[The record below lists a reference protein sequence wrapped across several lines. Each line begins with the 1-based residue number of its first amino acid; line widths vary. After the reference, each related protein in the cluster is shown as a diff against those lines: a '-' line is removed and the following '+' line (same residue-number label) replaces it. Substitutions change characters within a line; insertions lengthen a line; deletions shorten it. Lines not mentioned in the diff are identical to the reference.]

1 MRYDTAMKKRL
12 ERDEEKAVISGVL
25 AGMANY
31 YNQDPVLF
39 RIAAIAFL
47 LLTGVFPGL
56 LIYLVAWFVVP
67 RRDKNRVDYEIVE

>member
-1 MRYDTAMKKRL
+1 MKKRL

-39 RIAAIAFL
+39 RIAAITFL
-47 LLTGVFPGL
+47 LITGVFPGI
-56 LIYLVAWFVVP
+56 LIYIVAWLVMP
-67 RRDKNRVDYEIVE
+67 KKRSKKVDYEIK